1 MVLSDGTVVCWMTA
15 NGKLSASFSCDG
27 GEHWHVDSSS
37 GRPHMLDPEFYGYP
51 GGMLLEDESI
61 CVVYYDA
68 VSEPRKNRLPG
79 LSVFLSVDNQILQVS
94 SD

>member
-1 MVLSDGTVVCWMTA
+1 
-15 NGKLSASFSCDG
+15 
-27 GEHWHVDSSS
+27 
-37 GRPHMLDPEFYGYP
+37 MLDPEFYGYP

-61 CVVYYDA
+61 CVVYYIA
-68 VSEPRKNRLPG
+68 VSEPRKNRLPD